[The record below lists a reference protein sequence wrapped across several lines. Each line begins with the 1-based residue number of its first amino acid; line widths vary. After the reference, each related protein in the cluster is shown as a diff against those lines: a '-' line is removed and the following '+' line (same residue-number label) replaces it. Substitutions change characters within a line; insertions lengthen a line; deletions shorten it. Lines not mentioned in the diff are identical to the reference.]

1 MKTLTQIAI
10 SGLLIVATS
19 SVHAQ
24 SSDPF
29 YMTAAANMCFK
40 QAERA
45 ASGIPAVELSTASC
59 NIALDNRPL
68 GAQQE
73 VAMLHNRGV
82 IQMAQGYS
90 DAAVESFELAIEKSD
105 RIGPP
110 HIALAQLSF
119 KRGNFRQALELYDTI
134 LESREPEPL
143 VSNNRESLEHNRAL
157 AQTRL
162 DNWNLAQATR

>member
-1 MKTLTQIAI
+1 MKTLTQIAF
-10 SGLLIVATS
+10 SGLLIVVSS
-19 SVHAQ
+19 SVLAQ

-29 YMTAAANMCFK
+29 YMSSAANMCFE

-45 ASGIPAVELSTASC
+45 ASGTPAVELSTASC

-68 GAQQE
+68 GPQQE

-82 IQMAQGYS
+82 IQMAQGYN

-105 RIGPP
+105 RVGPP
-110 HIALAQLSF
+110 HVALAQLSL
-119 KRGNFRQALELYDTI
+119 KRGNFRQALELYDAI
-134 LESREPEPL
+134 LESGESEAL
-143 VSNNRESLEHNRAL
+143 VRNNRESLEHNRTL

-162 DNWNLAQATR
+162 ESWNLAHTTP

>member
-10 SGLLIVATS
+10 SGLLIAAATAAQ
-19 SVHAQ
+19 AQ

-29 YMTAAANMCFK
+29 YMSGAANMCFE

-45 ASGIPAVELSTASC
+45 ASGTPAVELSTASC

-68 GAQQE
+68 GPQQE

-90 DAAVESFELAIEKSD
+90 DAATESFELAIKKSD
-105 RIGPP
+105 RVGPP
-110 HIALAQLSF
+110 HVALAQLSL
-119 KRGNFRQALELYDTI
+119 KRGNFRQALELYDAI
-134 LESREPEPL
+134 LESGEPEPL
-143 VSNNRESLEHNRAL
+143 VRNNRESLEHNRTL

-162 DNWNLAQATR
+162 DSWNLAHTTP

>member
-1 MKTLTQIAI
+1 MKTLTTLAL

-19 SVHAQ
+19 SVYAQ

-29 YMTAAANMCFK
+29 YMTGASSMCFK

-45 ASGIPAVELSTASC
+45 AAGVPAVELSTASC
-59 NIALDNRPL
+59 NIALENRPL
-68 GAQQE
+68 SEQQE

-90 DAAVESFELAIEKSD
+90 DAAVESFELAVEKSD
-105 RIGPP
+105 RVGPP
-110 HIALAQLSF
+110 HVALAQLSL
-119 KRGNFRQALELYDTI
+119 KRGDFRQALELYDAI
-134 LESREPEPL
+134 LESGESDPMVRM
-143 VSNNRESLEHNRAL
+143 NRDSLERNRAL

-162 DNWNLAQATR
+162 DNWNVAHTTP